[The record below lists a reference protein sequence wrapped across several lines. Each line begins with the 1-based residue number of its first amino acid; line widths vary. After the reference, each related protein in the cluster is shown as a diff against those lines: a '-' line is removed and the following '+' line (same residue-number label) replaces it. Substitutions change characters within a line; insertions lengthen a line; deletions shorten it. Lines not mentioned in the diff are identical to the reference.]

1 MGLIFSKNLQ
11 GLLERENVSL
21 SKSGIDTTNIDLS
34 SIRSSDELISRLVS
48 TNSLFANE
56 ERDKKSI
63 ERYLEL
69 RNMDILSM
77 LYYFEGPGDNMDLAK
92 ASRYDGGAVIS
103 GEEHFT
109 QEQLLSRGKYDYRI
123 TMRGSNKIS
132 TEEALAYVDA
142 LIREANNRK
151 LNIRM
156 KDQWTHDAVIL
167 YVNQEELLST
177 VRMLEDLRN
186 DTSYG
191 TLVQDAIKHFGP
203 IMPFGATISK
213 DSYYSIGMAHSEGEF
228 GKVSSQLRGSYGGNF
243 GNTFGG
249 YIEDT
254 CLAPTYDSL
263 LAKYNGDASK
273 ITVDEMY
280 NGAVNRHKMY
290 MLGNTNENIPLW
302 MNRRNYTDYKNMK
315 RKSNEEMN
323 GFRRATD
330 FDLESSVHK

>member
-1 MGLIFSKNLQ
+1 MCLILSKNLQ
-11 GLLERENVSL
+11 RLLERESISL
-21 SKSGIDTTNIDLS
+21 EKSGIDTGDINLS
-34 SIRSSDELISRLVS
+34 LVSDSDELISKLVNS
-48 TNSLFANE
+48 NSLYANE
-56 ERDKKSI
+56 SRDKESI
-63 ERYLEL
+63 ARYIEL
-69 RNMDILSM
+69 RKMGFRSM
-77 LYYFEGPGDNMDLAK
+77 HYYFEGAGSNMDVSK

-109 QEQLLSRGKYDYRI
+109 QEELKNRGKYDYRI
-123 TMRGSNKIS
+123 TMRGSSKTS
-132 TEEALAYVDA
+132 TEEALAYVDS
-142 LIREANNRK
+142 LIREANNRN
-151 LNIRM
+151 LNLRM
-156 KDQWTHDAVIL
+156 KDQWAHDAVIL
-167 YVNQEELLST
+167 YVNQEELLAT
-177 VRMLEDLRN
+177 VKMLEDLKT

-203 IMPFGATISK
+203 VMPFSATISK
-213 DSYYSIGMAHSEGEF
+213 DSYYGIGMAHSEGQY
-228 GKVSSQLRGSYGGNF
+228 GKTESKLRGFYGGNY

-249 YIEDT
+249 YVEDI
-254 CLAPTYDSL
+254 CLEPTYDSL

-330 FDLESSVHK
+330 FDLESSVQK